1 VISFSEPSELTE
13 IVDARA
19 GLIRARGRLTAQG
32 ADLISGTADSLRGS
46 GHSRVV
52 LDLREVRTADDAGLD
67 ILDHLRLRFRDAG
80 GQLIVTD
87 LPVAEPAR

>member
-1 VISFSEPSELTE
+1 MISSPEPSELTE
-13 IVDARA
+13 VVDARA

-67 ILDHLRLRFRDAG
+67 ILDGLRLRFRDAG
-80 GQLIVTD
+80 GQLVVTD
-87 LPVAEPAR
+87 PPVAEPAR